1 MIARSN
7 PRPIGRRRARKAD
20 MLALDTLFMSFGA
33 ILGNKLR
40 SILTLVG
47 IVAGVA
53 SIIAVMTA
61 ISVIQG
67 TMEREMSV
75 LGAQT
80 FQVQKWP
87 AGGFHSAADR
97 MKAMK
102 RPPLTL
108 VDSKAIKEQVGS
120 VDLVGSELW
129 DFGYSAEYKGETTN
143 PNISICGGTPE
154 YPENNTH
161 YVGIGRNI
169 SEMDV
174 KSARHVAVIGHAIGQ
189 KLYPFVDPIGKDI
202 RVDGRKYEV
211 IGVFDE
217 KKSAF
222 GGNFDNYVLIPISTF
237 LNTYG
242 MTDKRGF
249 SRSVN
254 ITVRAKTPALIQ
266 DAIEETRQVL
276 RHERGVKPG
285 QEDNFEF
292 FNSQSLIT
300 QFNNMS
306 AGVKIAAFVIGIIA
320 LIVAGIGIMNIMLV
334 AVTERTREIG
344 IRKALGA
351 KPESI
356 LTQFLLEAVI
366 LCNIGGVIGV
376 AVGFG
381 LGNLVAVFTHFDVSV
396 PLQWAV
402 IGLLFCSAVGI
413 GFGLLPAVRAARLHP
428 IDALRYE

>member
-1 MIARSN
+1 M
-7 PRPIGRRRARKAD
+7 RP
-20 MLALDTLFMSFGA
+20 LDTLFMSMGA
-33 ILGNKLR
+33 ILSNKLR
-40 SILTLVG
+40 SMLTLVG

-67 TMEREMSV
+67 TLEREMSV

-87 AGGFHSAADR
+87 AGGFHSDADR
-97 MKAMK
+97 RKAMR
-102 RPPLTL
+102 RPALTL
-108 VDSKAIKEQVGS
+108 ENAEAIRQHVGT
-120 VDLVGSELW
+120 VDLVGSEIW
-129 DFGYSAEYKGETTN
+129 DFGFTAQYKGVSTN
-143 PNISICGGTPE
+143 PNVSICGGTPE
-154 YPENNTH
+154 YPPNNTH
-161 YVGIGRNI
+161 YVGLGRNL

-174 KSARHVAVIGHAIGQ
+174 KTARKVAVIGFAIAK
-189 KLYPFVDPIGKDI
+189 KLYPFTDPIGKDI

-222 GGNFDNYVLIPISTF
+222 GGAFDNYVLMPVSTF
-237 LNTYG
+237 VNTYG
-242 MTDKRGF
+242 LVGRDGF

-254 ITVRAKTPALIQ
+254 ITVHAKTPELIN

-276 RHERGVKPG
+276 RHDRGLRPG

-292 FNSQSLIT
+292 FNSASLIT

-306 AGVKIAAFVIGIIA
+306 MGVKLAAFVIGIIA
-320 LIVAGIGIMNIMLV
+320 LVVAGIGIMNIMLV

-351 KPESI
+351 KPGSI
-356 LTQFLLEAVI
+356 LGQFLLEAVI
-366 LCNIGGVIGV
+366 LCNIGGLIGV
-376 AVGFG
+376 LVGFG

-396 PLQWAV
+396 PMEWAV
-402 IGLLFCSAVGI
+402 IGLLFCSAVGVV
-413 GFGLLPAVRAARLHP
+413 FGLLPAVRASQLHP